1 MKRLFDILFS
11 VVALLMLAPLFL
23 IVAILIKMES
33 RGPVF
38 FRQKRIGRG
47 FIPFTLYTFRITAG
61 NLSQQDLAAAAGGD
75 VGSTRVGGF
84 LRKTRLSGLPQIW
97 NVFKGD
103 MSIVG
108 PHPELEKY
116 VYKYVDDYN
125 VILNVRP
132 GIIGVASS
140 SSDEESILS
149 GREDPEDYYIHVL
162 LPDKIKLA
170 KGYVKRASL
179 HYDLELMVLTLIN
192 LLYPY
197 KTFIRTVEALL
208 PYRRLIVVVAELTI
222 CVISIFLAFY
232 IRFDGAIPPPH
243 LELLLKYLPLLILIR
258 GVFLFAFS
266 LDRGLW
272 QYASVKD
279 LFNITAAV
287 SLGTLFF
294 FAIVRYLF
302 GELGYPRSIYV
313 VDWFFN
319 IFLLGGVRL
328 LWRLHRERGIEQGTK
343 KRVIVIGAGNAADML
358 LRDLE
363 SSPFYSYHVIGLI
376 DDNLRKKKLKIRGIP
391 IIGTRKDL
399 STIVER
405 EEPDEFLVAMPSVAS
420 SVIQEVVKELRQYG
434 LPVKMLPGLMGM
446 LSGKS
451 SLEQI
456 KMVEP
461 EDVLFRPPAHA
472 EHIDVKSLMQGKRVM
487 ITGAGGSIGSEL
499 SRQVAALSPESLI
512 LFERHEES
520 LFNLDMGLAKGHNSH
535 IIPIIGDILDQERV
549 REVMERY
556 RPQIVFHAAAY
567 KHVPLM
573 EGNPYEAFRT
583 NVVGSRIVAEA
594 AGEFGVERF
603 VLIST
608 DKAVNAV
615 NVMGRTKRVA
625 EELIRHISK
634 EERHSTRYLIV
645 RFGNVLG
652 SSGSVVPIF
661 KEQIKR
667 GGPVTVTHP
676 EMTRFFMTIP
686 EAVALVLQAAAMG
699 RGGDVFV
706 LDMGEPVKIID
717 LARRMISLYGLK
729 VGKDIDIKITGLR
742 PGEKLFEELFNEDE
756 VIEKTAHP
764 KISMAVANV
773 RINHHIGEF
782 LSEPYAVR
790 GGDDVKE
797 MLERLAH

>member
-11 VVALLMLAPLFL
+11 VIALLLLSPIFL
-23 IVAILIKMES
+23 IIAILIRMGS

-38 FRQKRIGRG
+38 VGEKRIGKG
-47 FIPFTLYTFRITAG
+47 FIPFTLYQFRTTKDDH
-61 NLSQQDLAAAAGGD
+61 SQDAPSSSIADVAAY
-75 VGSTRVGGF
+75 SRVGRF
-84 LRKTRLSGLPQIW
+84 LRRARLVGLPRFW
-97 NVFKGD
+97 NVLKGD

-108 PHPELEKY
+108 PHPELERY
-116 VYKYVDDYN
+116 VYKSVDDYN
-125 VILNVRP
+125 CVLKVRP
-132 GIIGVASS
+132 GMIGVLFTSPY
-140 SSDEESILS
+140 EEEVCLH
-149 GREDPEDYYIHVL
+149 GRDDPEEYYLHVL
-162 LPDKIKLA
+162 LPEKIGAA
-170 KGYVKRASL
+170 KGYVKRTSL
-179 HYDLELMVLTLIN
+179 HYDMELILLTFIHLI
-192 LLYPY
+192 YPY
-197 KTFIRTVEALL
+197 KAVIRIVEALL
-208 PYRRLIVVVAELTI
+208 PYRRVIVVAAELAV

-232 IRFDGAIPPPH
+232 VRFDGAIPSER
-243 LELLLKYLPLLILIR
+243 LKLLLHYLPLLILLR
-258 GVFLFAFS
+258 ALFLFAFS
-266 LDRGLW
+266 LDRGVW

-279 LFNITAAV
+279 LFNIAAAV
-287 SLGTLFF
+287 TLGTLS
-294 FAIVRYLF
+294 FALIVRYFF
-302 GELGYPRSIYV
+302 GEFGYPRTTYIL
-313 VDWFFN
+313 DWLFN
-319 IFLLGGVRL
+319 IFLLGGIRL
-328 LWRLHRERGIEQGTK
+328 LWRLHRERGIELGTK

-363 SSPFYSYHVIGLI
+363 SGPYHVLGLI

-391 IIGTRKDL
+391 IIGTRKEL
-399 STIVER
+399 PAIVER
-405 EEPDEFLVAMPSVAS
+405 EEPDEFLVAMPSVAPA
-420 SVIQEVVKELRQYG
+420 VMQEVVKELRNYG
-434 LPVKMLPGLMGM
+434 LPVKMLPGLMGI

-451 SLEQI
+451 SLEQV

-461 EDVLFRPPAHA
+461 EDVLFRPPAHE
-472 EHIDVKSLMQGKRVM
+472 EHVEIKGFIKGKRVM

-499 SRQVAALSPESLI
+499 SRQVAALNPDTII

-535 IIPIIGDILDQERV
+535 IIPIIGDILNVERV

-556 RPQIVFHAAAY
+556 RPQVVFHAAAY

-573 EGNPYEAFRT
+573 EGNPYEAFST
-583 NVVGSRIVAEA
+583 NVVGSRIMAEA

-625 EELIRHISK
+625 EELIRHIAK
-634 EERHSTRYLIV
+634 EESHSTRYIIV

-686 EAVALVLQAAAMG
+686 EAVALVLQSASMG
-699 RGGDVFV
+699 SGGEVFV
-706 LDMGEPVKIID
+706 LDMGEPVKIFD

-729 VGKDIDIKITGLR
+729 VGKDIDIKVTGLR

-756 VIEKTAHP
+756 VTEKTAHP
-764 KISMAVANV
+764 KINRAIPNGRV
-773 RINHHIGEF
+773 NHHIAEF
-782 LSEPYAVR
+782 LSTPPPSR
-790 GGDDVKE
+790 GVGDVNE

>member
-11 VVALLMLAPLFL
+11 VLVILLLSPVF
-23 IVAILIKMES
+23 ICVAILIKMES
-33 RGPVF
+33 RGPVICG
-38 FRQKRIGRG
+38 QKRIGRG
-47 FIPFTLYTFRITAG
+47 FIPFTLYTFKVTADDP
-61 NLSQQDLAAAAGGD
+61 STAAAGENPRL
-75 VGSTRVGGF
+75 TRGGRF
-84 LRKTRLSGLPQIW
+84 LRKTGLVGLPRLW
-97 NVFKGD
+97 NVLNGD

-108 PHPELEKY
+108 PQPELERY

-125 VILNVRP
+125 CILKVRP
-132 GIIGVASS
+132 GIVGVVSASPLA
-140 SSDEESILS
+140 EESILS
-149 GREDPEDYYIHVL
+149 GRDDPEEYYIHVL
-162 LPDKIKLA
+162 LPEKIRLA
-170 KGYVKRASL
+170 KGYVKRASI
-179 HYDLELMVLTLIN
+179 HYDMGLIALTLIN

-197 KTFIRTVEALL
+197 NIVTRTVEILV
-208 PYRRLIVVVAELTI
+208 PYRRAIVVVTELVI
-222 CVISIFLAFY
+222 CVISTFLAFY
-232 IRFDGAIPPPH
+232 IRFDGTIPPSH
-243 LELLLKYLPLLILIR
+243 FMLFMRYLPLLILIR
-258 GVFLFAFS
+258 GVFLFLFS

-287 SLGTLFF
+287 SLGTFLF

-313 VDWFFN
+313 MDWFFN
-319 IFLLGGVRL
+319 IFMLGGVRL
-328 LWRLHRERGIEQGTK
+328 LWRLHRERAIGQGTK
-343 KRVIVIGAGNAADML
+343 KRVIVVGAGNAADML

-363 SSPFYSYHVIGLI
+363 SSPFHSYHVIGLI

-399 STIVER
+399 ATIVER
-405 EEPDEFLVAMPSVAS
+405 EEPDEFLVAMPSVAP
-420 SVIQEVVKELRQYG
+420 SVMQEVVKDLRKYG
-434 LPVKMLPGLMGM
+434 LPVKMLPGLIGM

-451 SLEQI
+451 SLEEVR
-456 KMVEP
+456 MVEP
-461 EDVLFRPPAHA
+461 EDVLFRPPAHE
-472 EHIDVKSLMQGKRVM
+472 EHVEVKSFIKGRRVM

-499 SRQVAALSPESLI
+499 SRQVAALNPESII

-520 LFNLDMGLAKGHNSH
+520 LFNLDMGLSKGHNSH
-535 IIPIIGDILDQERV
+535 IIPIIGDILDQERI

-556 RPQIVFHAAAY
+556 RPHVVFHAAAY

-573 EGNPYEAFRT
+573 EGNPCEAFRT
-583 NVVGSRIVAEA
+583 NVIGSRIVAEA
-594 AGEFGVERF
+594 AGEYGVERF

-634 EERHSTRYLIV
+634 GEGHATRYIIV

-661 KEQIKR
+661 KEQIRR

-699 RGGDVFV
+699 GGGDVFV
-706 LDMGEPVKIID
+706 LDMGEPVKIFD

-764 KISMAVANV
+764 KINRALPNGRV
-773 RINHHIGEF
+773 NHHIGEF
-782 LSEPYAVR
+782 LSDPHSVR
-790 GGDDVKE
+790 GADDVRE